1 MTETPLVVLVGP
13 PAAGKTRVGKRLAK
27 AFGTAFIDTDALVVD
42 QWGPIP
48 LIFDEQGEDFFRE
61 KERLAVT
68 QALQSE
74 GIVALGG
81 GAVVNPDT
89 RAELQAH
96 RVAVISISPEAVVHR
111 LDNTKRPLLKGGMD
125 AWTKLVESR
134 AEFYAEV
141 ATRTF
146 DASHQS
152 VDSLAEEIAQ
162 WLREDS

>member
-1 MTETPLVVLVGP
+1 MVLVGP

-48 LIFDEQGEDFFRE
+48 QIFDEQGEGFFRE
-61 KERLAVT
+61 KERSAVI
-68 QALQSE
+68 QALQS
-74 GIVALGG
+74 GGVVALGG

-89 RAELQAH
+89 RADLQAH

-111 LDNTKRPLLKGGMD
+111 LNNTKRPLLKGGID
-125 AWTKLVESR
+125 AWMKLVESR
-134 AEFYAEV
+134 REFYSEV
-141 ATRTF
+141 ATKTF

-152 VDSLAEEIAQ
+152 VDNLAEEIAQ
-162 WLREDS
+162 WVREDTEA